1 MTSSEFDQ
9 FKNLVVF
16 EKLQREIEQA
26 KMSQESDLFRRKRK
40 VKENYYFINSV
51 DPESQTMCI

>member
-9 FKNLVVF
+9 FKNIVVF

>member
-9 FKNLVVF
+9 FKNIVVF

-40 VKENYYFINSV
+40 VMENYYFINSV